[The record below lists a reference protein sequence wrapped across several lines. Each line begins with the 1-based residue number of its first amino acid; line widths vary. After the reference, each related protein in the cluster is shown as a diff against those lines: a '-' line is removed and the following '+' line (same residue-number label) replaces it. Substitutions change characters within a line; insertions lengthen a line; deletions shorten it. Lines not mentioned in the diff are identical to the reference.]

1 MQRPL
6 NLMSSTLTDVICK
19 HVIPFRAFARTRAGE
34 NVQVELELVFSQT
47 SNEPIPS
54 NADIVE
60 TLKEAATNP
69 ASGFNLTIDDTSI
82 SVVSK
87 LKSQLI

>member
-1 MQRPL
+1 
-6 NLMSSTLTDVICK
+6 MSSTLTDVIYK
-19 HVIPFRAFARTRAGE
+19 RVIPFRPFARTRAGE
-34 NVQVELELVFSQT
+34 NVQAELELVFSQT

-54 NADIVE
+54 STDIVE
-60 TLKEAATNP
+60 TLKAAATNP
-69 ASGFNLTIDDTSI
+69 TSGFNLTIDETSI